1 VNNCRNCGRR
11 ELQDLGPIGRVN
23 PFFLKRALGM
33 EIRSPRTPN
42 ALKQKI
48 RDLVQ
53 VSISVFSRITAQFAF
68 VEMQLCRVCSFIQT
82 AAPFYDDQIS
92 RLYLDYRSPSY
103 NQERIRYE
111 SEYASI
117 ATSVGYDPVEIQT
130 RRKALTKFLQKHLQS
145 CDMRSVL
152 DYGGSDGRFIPDIA
166 GSKFVYEISSTK
178 PIPGVTRVKSE
189 SELGTYSIVL
199 LAHVTEH
206 VPNPLKLVQELKAY
220 IEPGGYLYI
229 ETPQEISDQ
238 QRRDLQNGN
247 ARFDIPI
254 HEHINFYCLP
264 AVSCLLEAAGF
275 ALVATESAPVDLGWI
290 RGVHLRALG
299 RKGSAI

>member
-1 VNNCRNCGRR
+1 VNNCRNCGRG

-33 EIRSPRTPN
+33 EIRSPKTPN
-42 ALKQKI
+42 ALKQRI

-53 VSISVFSRITAQFAF
+53 VSLSVFSRITAQFAF
-68 VEMQLCRVCSFIQT
+68 VEMQLCSICSFIQT
-82 AAPFYDDQIS
+82 AAPFHDDQIS

-103 NQERIRYE
+103 NQERINYE

-117 ATSVGYDPVEIQT
+117 AASVGYDPVEIQT
-130 RRKALTKFLQKHLQS
+130 RTNALTKFLQKHLQS
-145 CDMRSVL
+145 SDMRSVL

-178 PIPGVTRVKSE
+178 PIPGVTRVTSE

-206 VPNPLKLVQELKAY
+206 VPNPLKLVEELKAY

-238 QRRDLQNGN
+238 QRTDLQNGN

-275 ALVATESAPVDLGWI
+275 GLVATESAPVDLGWI

-299 RKGSAI
+299 RNGSAV